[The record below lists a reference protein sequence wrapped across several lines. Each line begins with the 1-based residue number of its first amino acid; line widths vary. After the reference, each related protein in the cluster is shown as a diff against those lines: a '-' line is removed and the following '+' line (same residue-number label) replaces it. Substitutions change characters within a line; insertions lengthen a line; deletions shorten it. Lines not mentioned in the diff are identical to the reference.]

1 MKSQIGI
8 MGEVR
13 PTQRAA
19 TVLEIKVVIVI
30 GGLLWT
36 IRDFHANDST

>member
-19 TVLEIKVVIVI
+19 TVLEVEAVVV
-30 GGLLWT
+30 
-36 IRDFHANDST
+36 F